1 MGADLDRRVDE
12 PWLAGVSQWACDF
25 CGQGNPPRAKFCNE
39 CGAPRQ
45 LRPCWVCEAINAR
58 DAARC
63 HSCGASLDDRGP
75 IDFDAAE
82 ATLAALVESQH
93 SESDIGPAVVEDAGE
108 IVPPNR
114 ATPNSA
120 APERL
125 VATARQPG
133 GQPSIER
140 AVVEDAGD
148 IVPPNPVASDAAA
161 ADRPVASPRQP
172 GGQPSIGPAVVED
185 AGDIVPPIPVTPD
198 AAAADRPVASPRQP
212 GERLSL
218 HALTPSRRPTRAVSY
233 VLGSILIA
241 AGFLTLVKGVDKASV
256 EGSAVSF
263 HDGPV
268 PTGGAAQDAHA
279 VPTVHSPAPA
289 EPPTQVPT
297 AEPSPP
303 ADRTGD
309 SEASPEPI
317 PKTTSA
323 SVVRDPPAGVSTPR
337 RPAKAAPRKAVE
349 PRATEA
355 IVVESQPERHVESAK
370 PEPVEA
376 PRVEPPPSSVRQ
388 RPRAPA
394 GGTPTCADPSAVL
407 SGCLPGA

>member
-12 PWLAGVSQWACDF
+12 PWLAGVSQWACEF

-75 IDFDAAE
+75 IDLDAAE

-108 IVPPNR
+108 IVPPIPV
-114 ATPNSA
+114 TPDTA

-125 VATARQPG
+125 VATAH
-133 GQPSIER
+133 
-140 AVVEDAGD
+140 
-148 IVPPNPVASDAAA
+148 
-161 ADRPVASPRQP
+161 QP

-256 EGSAVSF
+256 EGSAVSI

-289 EPPTQVPT
+289 EPPTQVPA

-323 SVVRDPPAGVSTPR
+323 SVVRDPPAGASTPR

-355 IVVESQPERHVESAK
+355 IVVESQAERHVESAK